1 MKHRSKLY
9 RSRCE
14 NLDRSKS
21 YLFEEGVKLLK
32 SMPTAKFDETVEMA
46 FVLGIDPRQS
56 DQIVRGAVV
65 LPRGTGK
72 TQKVVVVADGD
83 AAAAAQA
90 AGADEV
96 GYQELLQKIKGGW
109 LDFDILIATP
119 AAMKEVRTLG
129 RVLGPRGLM
138 PNPKTG
144 TVTDDTATAVKEAK
158 AGRVEYRCD
167 KAGCVMM
174 PIGKLSFDAEALL
187 DNMDTAFRTILKAR
201 PAAVKGQYM
210 RAATL
215 CSTMGP
221 GIPLDVNA
229 KQKER

>member
-56 DQIVRGAVV
+56 DQLVRGAVGR
-65 LPRGTGK
+65 PRGTGK

>member
-174 PIGKLSFDAEALL
+174 PVGKLSFDAEALL

>member
-56 DQIVRGAVV
+56 DQIVRGAGV

-174 PIGKLSFDAEALL
+174 PVGKLSFDAEALL

>member
-46 FVLGIDPRQS
+46 FVLGIDPRKS

-174 PIGKLSFDAEALL
+174 PVGKLSFDAEALL
-187 DNMDTAFRTILKAR
+187 ENMDTAFRTILKAR